1 MPALPETDRQHCL
14 ERGLHPGSIF
24 FVAHRFMPAAL
35 QEPLLVLQALL
46 AEIRG
51 IPFAV
56 TDPGVA
62 LAKLG
67 WWQQELSA
75 PNRDRS
81 QHPVVRSGVASRLF
95 DYTGAQALDAYLL
108 AVGQLVHGEPLED
121 RESLHRISR
130 DIGGAEVRM
139 MASLERAEIG
149 THATEAVGGAMMLAQ
164 FLEQFPAQLSG
175 GCWWLP
181 MRDQARYSLSLCAV
195 QADPRTKEA
204 SEVMRSLG
212 ADALG
217 MVQIAGELLDQ
228 AGSAAGR
235 VIPVQLAVLRRRLLR
250 IRSRPLAFHR
260 HGSMSEVWAAWRAAT
275 RR

>member
-14 ERGLHPGSIF
+14 ERGRRPGSIF
-24 FVAHRFMPAAL
+24 FVTHRFMPAAL

-56 TDPGVA
+56 TDPAVA

-67 WWQQELSA
+67 WWQQELSG
-75 PNRDRS
+75 PNRVQS
-81 QHPVVRSGVASRLF
+81 QHPVVRSGVTSGLF
-95 DYTGAQALDAYLL
+95 ERTGAQVLDAYLL
-108 AVGQLVHGEPLED
+108 AVGQLVRGEPLED
-121 RESLHRISR
+121 RESLHQVSR

-149 THATEAVGGAMMLAQ
+149 NHATEAVGGAMMLVN

-181 MRDQARYSLSLCAV
+181 MQDQARYSLSLSAV
-195 QADPRTKEA
+195 QADPCTKEA
-204 SEVMRSLG
+204 SKVLRSLS
-212 ADALG
+212 ADALS
-217 MVQIAGELLDQ
+217 MLQLAGEKLDQ

-250 IRSRPLAFHR
+250 IRSRPLAFQR
-260 HGSMSEVWAAWRAAT
+260 RGSAGEVWAAWRAAT

>member
-1 MPALPETDRQHCL
+1 MPVLSEADRRHCL
-14 ERGLHPGSIF
+14 ERSQSPGSIF

-35 QEPLLVLQALL
+35 QEPLLALQALL

-67 WWQQELSA
+67 WWQQELRS
-75 PNRDRS
+75 PNRDQS
-81 QHPVVRSGVASRLF
+81 LHPVVRSGVATGLF
-95 DYTGAQALDAYLL
+95 DCTGAQVLEAYLL
-108 AVGQLVHGEPLED
+108 GVGQLVRGEPLED
-121 RESLHRISR
+121 RESLHQISR

-149 THATEAVGGAMMLAQ
+149 THATEAVGGAMMLVH
-164 FLEQFPAQLSG
+164 FLERFPAQLSG

-181 MRDQARYSLSLCAV
+181 MRDQARYSLSLSAV
-195 QADPRTKEA
+195 QADPCTKEA
-204 SEVMRSLG
+204 GRALRSLA
-212 ADALG
+212 ADALCL
-217 MVQIAGELLDQ
+217 VRDAGTMLDR

-235 VIPVQLAVLRRRLLR
+235 IIPVQLAVLRRRLLR
-250 IRSRPLAFHR
+250 IRSRPLAFQR
-260 HGSMSEVWAAWRAAT
+260 RGSMSEVWAAWRAAT

>member
-1 MPALPETDRQHCL
+1 MPALPEADRQHCL
-14 ERGLHPGSIF
+14 ERGRSPGSIF
-24 FVAHRFMPAAL
+24 FVAHRFMPGAL
-35 QEPLLVLQALL
+35 QELLLVLQALL

-67 WWQQELSA
+67 WWQQELSD
-75 PNRDRS
+75 PIRDQS
-81 QHPVVRSGVASRLF
+81 QHPVVRSGVASGLF
-95 DYTGAQALDAYLL
+95 DRTGAQILDAYLL
-108 AVGQLVHGEPLED
+108 AVGQLLRGEPLED
-121 RESLHRISR
+121 RESLHQISR

-139 MASLERAEIG
+139 MAALEGVDIG
-149 THATEAVGGAMMLAQ
+149 RHATEAVGGAMMLLQ

-181 MRDQARYSLSLCAV
+181 MRDQARYALSLSAV
-195 QADPRTKEA
+195 QADPCTKEA
-204 SEVMRSLG
+204 SKVLRSLG
-212 ADALG
+212 ADALS
-217 MVQIAGELLDQ
+217 MVRDAGPILDQ
-228 AGSAAGR
+228 AGGAAGR

-250 IRSRPLAFHR
+250 IRSRPLAFQR
-260 HGSMSEVWAAWRAAT
+260 RSSLSEVWAAWRAAT

>member
-1 MPALPETDRQHCL
+1 MLALSDTDRQHCL
-14 ERGLHPGSIF
+14 ERGRNPGSIF

-51 IPFAV
+51 IPFTV
-56 TDPGVA
+56 TDPAVA

-75 PNRDRS
+75 PNRDQS
-81 QHPVVRSGVASRLF
+81 QHPVVRSGVASGLL
-95 DYTGAQALDAYLL
+95 DCIGAQALDAYLL
-108 AVGQLVHGEPLED
+108 AVGQLVRGEPLED

-130 DIGGAEVRM
+130 DIGSAEVRM

-149 THATEAVGGAMMLAQ
+149 THTTEAIGGAMMLAQ
-164 FLEQFPAQLSG
+164 FLERFPAQLSG

-181 MRDQARYSLSLCAV
+181 MRDQARYSLSLSAA
-195 QADPRTKEA
+195 QADPCTEEA
-204 SEVMRSLG
+204 GKALRSLA
-212 ADALG
+212 ADALS
-217 MVQIAGELLDQ
+217 MAHVAGEMLDQ

-250 IRSRPLAFHR
+250 IRSRPLAFQR
-260 HGSMSEVWAAWRAAT
+260 RSSVGEVWAAWRAAT

>member
-1 MPALPETDRQHCL
+1 MPALSEADRQHCL
-14 ERGLHPGSIF
+14 ERGRSPGSIF
-24 FVAHRFMPAAL
+24 FLAHRFMPAAL

-46 AEIRG
+46 SEIRG

-56 TDPGVA
+56 TDPAVA

-67 WWQQELSA
+67 WWQQELSG
-75 PNRDRS
+75 PNRDQS
-81 QHPVVRSGVASRLF
+81 QHPVVRSGVASGLF
-95 DYTGAQALDAYLL
+95 DCTGGQVLDAYLL
-108 AVGQLVHGEPLED
+108 AVGQLVRGEPLED
-121 RESLHRISR
+121 RESLHQISR

-149 THATEAVGGAMMLAQ
+149 THATEAVGGAMLLAQ
-164 FLEQFPAQLSG
+164 FLERFPAQLSG

-181 MRDQARYSLSLCAV
+181 MRDQARYSLSLSAV

-204 SEVMRSLG
+204 SKAMRSLG
-212 ADALG
+212 ADALS
-217 MVQIAGELLDQ
+217 MAQVAGEMLDQ

-250 IRSRPLAFHR
+250 IRSRPLAFDR
-260 HGSMSEVWAAWRAAT
+260 RGSMSEVLAAWRAAT